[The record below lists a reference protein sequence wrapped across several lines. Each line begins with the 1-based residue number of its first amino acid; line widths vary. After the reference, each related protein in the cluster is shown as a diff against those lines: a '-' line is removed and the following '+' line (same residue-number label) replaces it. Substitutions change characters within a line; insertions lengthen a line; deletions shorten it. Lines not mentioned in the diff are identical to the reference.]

1 MTLNEHI
8 VNKLFR
14 MIDLLNTIEVKGF
27 NNLRNLGF
35 AIQQL
40 DGLIQDIQQ
49 EQKNENDQARNKP
62 KES

>member
-1 MTLNEHI
+1 MTLNERI
-8 VNKLFR
+8 VNKLFK

-49 EQKNENDQARNKP
+49 EQKNKDDQVRNKQ
-62 KES
+62 KEI